1 MPIFDGCTGSSSLT
15 RNGVSKPCFRS
26 EVLGVMRIRRMYQAL
41 DFGHSDRQDSDMGYI
56 VCELTIT

>member
-1 MPIFDGCTGSSSLT
+1 MPIFDGCTGSRSST
-15 RNGVSKPCFRS
+15 RNGVSKLCPRS

-41 DFGHSDRQDSDMGYI
+41 DLGHSDGQDSDMGYI